1 MVCFLI
7 KVYFLQLFPKYK
19 YINKFTMNV
28 LIKLVYMCYMCNKW
42 PIKLDNYLC
51 MLYEK
56 QRDKRVCCFILAV
69 LHHF

>member
-1 MVCFLI
+1 MVCFLF
-7 KVYFLQLFPKYK
+7 KVYFLKLFKKYK
-19 YINKFTMNV
+19 YIFMMNI

-42 PIKLDNYLC
+42 PIKLDNYMC

-56 QRDKRVCCFILAV
+56 QRDKRVCCFMLAV